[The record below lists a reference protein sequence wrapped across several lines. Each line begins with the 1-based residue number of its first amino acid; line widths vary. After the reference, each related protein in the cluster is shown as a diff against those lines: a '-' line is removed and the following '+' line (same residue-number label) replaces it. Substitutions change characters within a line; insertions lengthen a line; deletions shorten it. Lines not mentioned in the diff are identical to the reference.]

1 MGKVDFY
8 EVCSEE
14 EVQVDHKHI
23 IFPERKKDVDVLYNK
38 VEHHEPSKEIVSI
51 VNSLKALKDSE
62 GNKIFSDAFLDR
74 MFLQKETI

>member
-1 MGKVDFY
+1 MSTREKILDAL
-8 EVCSEE
+8 
-14 EVQVDHKHI
+14 HI
-23 IFPERKKDVDVLYNK
+23 IFPERKKDTDVLYNK